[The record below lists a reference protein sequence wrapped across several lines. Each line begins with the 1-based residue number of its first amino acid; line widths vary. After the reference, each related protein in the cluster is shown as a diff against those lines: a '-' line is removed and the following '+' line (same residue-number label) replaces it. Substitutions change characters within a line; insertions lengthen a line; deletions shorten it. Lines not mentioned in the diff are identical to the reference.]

1 MEKYDIC
8 INGCYMYYIGDNR
21 SFCPCCN
28 ESRYNHAVNDAES
41 SSAGNKPRAQ
51 HQQLPLHKQLA
62 QFLSVKENL
71 DKIESYKSRRK
82 ETRDDEVAYD
92 VFDGQASKFLED
104 SSNQLCLAI
113 HVDGFNPFKR
123 GGISMTMIMVTILDL
138 PPEERVKQENILV
151 IDIVPPNP
159 KKTKQDLFSF
169 L

>member
-1 MEKYDIC
+1 
-8 INGCYMYYIGDNR
+8 
-21 SFCPCCN
+21 
-28 ESRYNHAVNDAES
+28 VNDAES

-123 GGISMTMIMVTILDL
+123 GGISMTMIMVTIVDL